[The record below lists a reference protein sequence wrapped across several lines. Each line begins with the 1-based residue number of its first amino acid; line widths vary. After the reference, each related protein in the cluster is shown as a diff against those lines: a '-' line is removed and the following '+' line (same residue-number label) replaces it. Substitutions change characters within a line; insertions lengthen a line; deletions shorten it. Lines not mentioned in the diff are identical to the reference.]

1 MSMMSIEED
10 EARCWRT
17 WAGGGGGGGDG
28 LEEGSVKKK
37 DDAEL
42 NDRTGVGAH
51 SSART

>member
-1 MSMMSIEED
+1 MSIMSTEED

-42 NDRTGVGAH
+42 ND
-51 SSART
+51 